1 VSEKSTTRGL
11 ADFLSHLG
19 PGLTTGAADDDP
31 SGISTYSVS
40 GASFGYA
47 PLWTA
52 LFSFPLM
59 TAVQLMSARLGM
71 ITGRGLAGNL
81 RLHHS
86 KWVLW
91 GACIL
96 LLIANTVNIG
106 ADLAG
111 MAEATQ
117 LITGISSMLWTPV
130 YTAAIVSLL
139 VWSSYRHIA
148 RYFKWLTLVLFAYI
162 GAAFLSHP
170 DWKAV
175 AISLVV
181 PHIEWNG
188 EYLSVLVGIFGTTI
202 SPYLFFWQASQE
214 VEEERV
220 RGRRTV
226 PERRGATPEELHE
239 ARNDTITGMFFS
251 NVIMF
256 FIILTTAA
264 TLHTHGRTHIT
275 TAREAAEALRPL
287 AGSGAYALFTLG
299 LIGTGILSVPVLA
312 GSSAYAI
319 SEAAKWPNSLEYR
332 PRRARQFYYVIAVSM
347 ALGLILDYAGFD
359 AVAMLFA
366 AAVVN
371 GVLAPPLILLVLLLT
386 NNRNVMQRHTN
397 SRLLGFLGLTAF
409 LVMSFAAIAMMVLA
423 AAGKG

>member
-1 VSEKSTTRGL
+1 
-11 ADFLSHLG
+11 
-19 PGLTTGAADDDP
+19 
-31 SGISTYSVS
+31 
-40 GASFGYA
+40 
-47 PLWTA
+47 
-52 LFSFPLM
+52 
-59 TAVQLMSARLGM
+59 MSARLGI

-81 RLHHS
+81 RLHHP

-111 MAEATQ
+111 MAEATE
-117 LITGISSMLWTPV
+117 LITGVSSMVWTPV
-130 YTAAIVSLL
+130 YTAVIVSLL
-139 VWSSYRHIA
+139 VWSSYRRIA

-170 DWKAV
+170 DWKAI
-175 AISLVV
+175 AISTLS
-181 PHIEWNG
+181 PHVEWSG

-214 VEEERV
+214 VEEERAL
-220 RGRRTV
+220 GRKTV
-226 PERRGATPEELHE
+226 PERRGATPDELRD

-264 TLHTHGRTHIT
+264 TLHGHGLTHIT

-287 AGSGAYALFTLG
+287 AGAGAYALFTLG
-299 LIGTGILSVPVLA
+299 LIGTGMLSVPVLA

-347 ALGLILDYAGFD
+347 ALGLILDYTGFN
-359 AVAMLFA
+359 AVTMLFG

-371 GVLAPPLILLVLLLT
+371 GVLASPLILLVLLLT
-386 NNRNVMQRHTN
+386 NNGKVMQRHTN
-397 SRLLGFLGLTAF
+397 PRFLRFLGLTAF